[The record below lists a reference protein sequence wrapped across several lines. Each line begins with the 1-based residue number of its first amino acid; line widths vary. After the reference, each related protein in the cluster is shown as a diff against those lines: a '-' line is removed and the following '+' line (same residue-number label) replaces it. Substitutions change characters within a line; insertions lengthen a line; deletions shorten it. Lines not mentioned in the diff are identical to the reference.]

1 LIKPLASSAIT
12 TNYQW
17 IVYNDVISSLFGNEY
32 VKSCLITR
40 KVHAFMPMFDFL
52 GDVESSSGDLYSIVC
67 YLLSQF
73 VSEQNLTNPAI

>member
-1 LIKPLASSAIT
+1 
-12 TNYQW
+12 
-17 IVYNDVISSLFGNEY
+17 

-40 KVHAFMPMFDFL
+40 KVHAFMPMFDFF